1 MNDRRAAAPSL
12 DPRSLARDADAPLP
26 VVRILFAAAE
36 DDPVLVRLIRGPL
49 MDHETL
55 RLRRAVIWVAKTR
68 TSASL
73 PQIGR
78 ALGRDHSSIQR
89 SFDEAEDMFASDA
102 SFQEL
107 CRAIRRRARGR
118 QLKAGLR

>member
-1 MNDRRAAAPSL
+1 MIGRRAAAPSL
-12 DPRSLARDADAPLP
+12 DPRTLARDADAPLS

-55 RLRRAVIWVAKTR
+55 RLRRAVIWLAKTR

-89 SFDEAEDMFASDA
+89 SFDAAEEMFARDV
-102 SFQEL
+102 SFQAL
-107 CRAIRRRARGR
+107 CREIRHRARGR
-118 QLKAGLR
+118 

>member
-1 MNDRRAAAPSL
+1 MTARRAAAPHL
-12 DPRSLARDADAPLP
+12 DPRTLARDADAPLP

-36 DDPVLVRLIRGPL
+36 DDDDVIRLIRGPL
-49 MDHETL
+49 IDHETL

-89 SFDEAEDMFASDA
+89 QFDEAEELFASDI
-102 SFQEL
+102 SFQQL
-107 CRAIRRRARGR
+107 CRRIRQRARGR
-118 QLKAGLR
+118 